1 MRRAFGLLL
10 VILSVAACS
19 SPPANVPASGGTT
32 VTGPGELPPISA
44 IWFGTAF
51 DPATLAL
58 TDKGNTFKSGTPIV
72 LIATLT
78 APRTPDVLSVKIET
92 SGNVR
97 ATLPVP
103 GPGVGNTYGVDLT
116 SANLGPGPYLVSIVD
131 KDRKSLASAS
141 FNITP

>member
-1 MRRAFGLLL
+1 MRRAFGVLLTI
-10 VILSVAACS
+10 VAVAACG

-51 DPATLAL
+51 DPATMAL
-58 TDKGNTFKSGTPIV
+58 TDKGSGFKSGTPIV
-72 LIATLT
+72 AVATLT

-97 ATLPVP
+97 ATLPVT
-103 GPGVGNTYGVDLT
+103 GPGVGNTFGVDLT
-116 SANLGPGPYLVSIVD
+116 AAGLGPGSYLISFVD